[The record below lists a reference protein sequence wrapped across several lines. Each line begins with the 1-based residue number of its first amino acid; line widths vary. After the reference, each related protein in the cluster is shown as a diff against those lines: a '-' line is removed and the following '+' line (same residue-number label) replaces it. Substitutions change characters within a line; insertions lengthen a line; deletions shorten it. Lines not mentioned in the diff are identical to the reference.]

1 MSHPPSHRSPCKCVE
16 CKANRA
22 DAVSTVQQDLTF
34 IRNHLCVL
42 SESQTAG
49 TKLQEKMSFT
59 LEKLL
64 AMNEALMT
72 ENSRLRTELG
82 NK

>member
-1 MSHPPSHRSPCKCVE
+1 
-16 CKANRA
+16 
-22 DAVSTVQQDLTF
+22 
-34 IRNHLCVL
+34 VL